1 MHSSRLEQLY
11 DAHAD
16 ALYAFLLQLTRCEAD
31 AADLVQE
38 VFAKLWR
45 RPDWMARWRN
55 PRAAL
60 LRMGHNAFIDS
71 LRRRTVRRRAV
82 ETYATDWQCFVG
94 EDDPDPDE
102 SESVIRALA
111 ELPAE
116 QRAVV
121 HLKVWESMT
130 FRQIARALRI
140 SPNTAASRWRY
151 ATDKLRVSLRHPLR
165 EPHES

>member
-1 MHSSRLEQLY
+1 VHSSRLEQLY

-16 ALYAFLLQLTRCEAD
+16 ALYAFFLQLTRCEVD

-60 LRMGHNAFIDS
+60 LRMGHNIDS
-71 LRRRTVRRRAV
+71 LR
-82 ETYATDWQCFVG
+82 
-94 EDDPDPDE
+94 
-102 SESVIRALA
+102 
-111 ELPAE
+111 
-116 QRAVV
+116 
-121 HLKVWESMT
+121 MT
-130 FRQIARALRI
+130 FQQIARALRI

>member
-1 MHSSRLEQLY
+1 VHSSRIEQLY

-16 ALYAFLLQLTRCEAD
+16 ALFAFLMQLTRCEAD

-45 RPDWMARWRN
+45 RPHWMTQWRN

-60 LRMGHNAFIDS
+60 LRMGHNAFIDA
-71 LRRRTVRRRAV
+71 LRRRTVRERAV
-82 ETYATDWQCFVG
+82 ENLAADWECYVADQV
-94 EDDPDPDE
+94 DPE
-102 SESVIRALA
+102 WTECVVRALA
-111 ELPAE
+111 DLPSD

-130 FRQIARALRI
+130 FREIAHALRI

-151 ATDKLRVSLRHPLR
+151 AADKLRLSLRHPLR
-165 EPHES
+165 EPS